1 MARIKLL
8 IFTLLTGLLILPT
21 VSLQAK
27 THTVSS
33 SRTITDL
40 GGNIVTLPPAEQLK
54 RVVIISPPT
63 TSVLLSVIPD
73 PKMIVGVNAR
83 AFTTSNPEIIHK
95 IFPNWKSVETK
106 FVNTGFVSNTE
117 ELLNLKPDIVFYYGP
132 SQKSEIEKLNLPTVD
147 FFKPG
152 DNNPE
157 TVTIAWDRLMRQ
169 IFQVKGS
176 TSLQGEWAA
185 ANQKS
190 QQLLRA
196 RHGKSKSALF
206 IFSNTGG
213 KITVYG
219 NNTYAETWFK
229 KSGLR
234 NAAATVNGSAEVSM
248 EQIYQWN
255 PDLIY
260 VFIGSPTALFQ
271 SNKIHGQDWSL
282 LTAYRNKAI
291 FDIPQAAY
299 SWGAPCSDSPLMP
312 LWLIHKSYPELL
324 DKEAFTKY
332 FKDYYGR
339 MYRLKLEDELVDT
352 ILGPRKL
359 PNQ

>member
-1 MARIKLL
+1 MTRFKLVL
-8 IFTLLTGLLILPT
+8 FTVLTGLLISPT

-27 THTVSS
+27 THPVSG

-40 GGNIVTLPPAEQLK
+40 GGNVVTLPPAEQIK

-83 AFTTSNPEIIHK
+83 AFTTSNPEIMAR

-106 FVNTGFVSNTE
+106 FVSAGFVSNTE
-117 ELLNLKPDIVFYYGP
+117 ELLNLKPDIVFYYGQ
-132 SQKSEIEKLNLPTVD
+132 SQKSGIDKINLPTVD

-157 TVTIAWDRLMRQ
+157 TVTIAWDKLMRQ
-169 IFQVKGS
+169 IFQVKSS
-176 TSLQGEWAA
+176 TSLQDEWEA
-185 ANQKS
+185 ANQKTR
-190 QQLLRA
+190 QLLRA
-196 RHGKSKSALF
+196 RHGKSKSALL

-219 NNTYAETWFK
+219 KNTYADTWFK
-229 KSGLR
+229 KSGLK
-234 NAAATVNGSAEVSM
+234 NVAATVSGSFEVSM
-248 EQIYQWN
+248 EQIYQWD

-260 VFIGSPTALFQ
+260 VFIGSPAALFQ
-271 SNKIHGQDWSL
+271 ANKIHGQDWSL
-282 LTAYRNKAI
+282 LTAYRNKTI

-312 LWLIHKSYPELL
+312 LWLIHQSYPELL
-324 DKEAFTKY
+324 GKEAFIKY

-339 MYRLKLEDELVDT
+339 MYRLQLEDALVNMV
-352 ILGPRKL
+352 LNPRK
-359 PNQ
+359 PKK